1 MKTGARTRDELTAV
15 GRALSARGF
24 RRRALASVLAALVAT
39 GIASGVALAR
49 TSAARIG
56 SGIVVIRTSL
66 AYEGASA
73 AGTGMVLTSSGEILT
88 NNHVIR
94 GATKVTVV
102 VPGTNHAYTAT
113 VVGYD
118 VADDVAVLSAAGAS
132 NLATLTTAPSFKL
145 SVGDRVTAVGNAG
158 GTGTLTS
165 AKGTVTQ
172 LDRSIVV
179 SDDSGGA
186 ARLTGL
192 IGADAEVEPGD
203 SGGPLLN
210 SAGAVIGMN
219 TAASTGYVSR
229 SSSATQAYA
238 IPITK
243 ALSIVR
249 QIDSRRASARVHIG
263 ATSFL
268 GILVASPL
276 RNGDFAS
283 PGVVIAGV
291 THGGPAEAAG
301 LTAGDVITAIDG
313 HAMSTQSSITTAIL
327 AKKPGSKAIIRL
339 VDSSGVA
346 RSATVT
352 LASGPAQ

>member
-1 MKTGARTRDELTAV
+1 MKTSTQTRDELTAF
-15 GRALSARGF
+15 GRARSARGF
-24 RRRALASVLAALVAT
+24 RWRPLVFVIAALVAVAV
-39 GIASGVALAR
+39 ASGVALAR
-49 TSAARIG
+49 TTAARIG
-56 SGIVVIRTSL
+56 NGIVVIKTTL
-66 AYEGASA
+66 GYESSAA

-94 GATKVTVV
+94 GATKVTVL
-102 VPGTNHAYTAT
+102 VPGTSHAYTAT

-118 VADDVAVLSAAGAS
+118 VADDVAVLRAAGAS
-132 NLATLTTAPSFKL
+132 NLQTLTTAASFKPV
-145 SVGDRVTAVGNAG
+145 VGDRVTAVGNAG

-165 AKGTVTQ
+165 ATGTVTE
-172 LDRSIVV
+172 LERSIVV

-192 IGADAEVEPGD
+192 IGANAAVEPGD

-219 TAASTGYVSR
+219 TAGSTGYVSR
-229 SSSATQAYA
+229 STTATQAYA
-238 IPITK
+238 IPIGK

-249 QIDSRRASARVHIG
+249 QIEAGRASARIHIG

-268 GILVASPL
+268 GVLVTSPL
-276 RNGDFAS
+276 RNGDFTS

-291 THGGPAEAAG
+291 TRGGPADAAG
-301 LTAGDVITAIDG
+301 LTPGDVITAIDG
-313 HAMSTQSSITTAIL
+313 HATSTQSSITAAIL
-327 AKKPGSKAIIRL
+327 AKKPGTKATIRL
-339 VDSSGVA
+339 TDTSGIA
-346 RSATVT
+346 HSTTVT

>member
-1 MKTGARTRDELTAV
+1 MKTSARRRDELTAF
-15 GRALSARGF
+15 GRALSTRGF
-24 RRRALASVLAALVAT
+24 RRRPLAFVVAALVT
-39 GIASGVALAR
+39 TTIASGVALAG

-94 GATKVTVV
+94 GATKITVV
-102 VPGTNHAYTAT
+102 VPGTSHSYTAT

-118 VADDVAVLSAAGAS
+118 VADDVAVLRAAGAS
-132 NLATLTTAPSFKL
+132 NLATLTTAASFKL
-145 SVGDRVTAVGNAG
+145 SVGDHVTAVGNAG
-158 GTGTLTS
+158 GTGTLTT

-172 LDRSIVV
+172 LNRSILV

-192 IGADAEVEPGD
+192 IGANAAVEPGD

-210 SAGAVIGMN
+210 SAGAVIGMD

-229 SSSATQAYA
+229 SASATQAYA
-238 IPITK
+238 IPIAK

-249 QIDSRRASARVHIG
+249 DIDAGHASAQIHIG

-268 GILVASPL
+268 GILVTAPM

-283 PGVVIAGV
+283 QGVVIAGV
-291 THGGPAEAAG
+291 TRGGPAAAAG
-301 LTAGDVITAIDG
+301 LAPGDVITAIDG
-313 HAMSTQSSITTAIL
+313 HATSTQSSVTAAIL
-327 AKKPGSKAIIRL
+327 GKKPGTKATIRL
-339 VDSSGVA
+339 IDSSGVA